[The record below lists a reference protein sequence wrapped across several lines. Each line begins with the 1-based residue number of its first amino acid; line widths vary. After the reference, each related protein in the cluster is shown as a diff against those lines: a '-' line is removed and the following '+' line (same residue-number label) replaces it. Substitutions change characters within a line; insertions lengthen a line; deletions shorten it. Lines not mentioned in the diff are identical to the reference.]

1 MTPEMQ
7 FECLLISRDPAM
19 YCTIDKVLRNFSI
32 RVNHCW
38 DSSCALEKISKE
50 TPELVVI
57 DWEGETSSDL
67 LYTIWRLQRKKKPTI
82 VAISE
87 EDSSV
92 PGAHLTLHKP
102 VTLQSGTESLKA
114 AYSRML
120 LDHRLNARFPVMT
133 RAELRDESGRT
144 FSATITDI
152 GEGGVGLSSK
162 ESIEVGSVLSFTIQL
177 TEIAMPLHIQARVI
191 WNREYGTAGCE
202 ILTMPPRERDVLRV
216 WLKAKARVKQPL
228 IPV

>member
-87 EDSSV
+87 EGSSV
-92 PGAHLTLHKP
+92 TGAHFTLHKP
-102 VTLQSGTESLKA
+102 VTLGSGAESFKA

-120 LDHRLNARFPVMT
+120 LDHRLNARYPVMT
-133 RAELRDESGRT
+133 RAQLRDDSGRT
-144 FSATITDI
+144 ISATITDI

-162 ESIEVGSVLSFTIQL
+162 EQIEVGSVLTFTIQL

-202 ILTMPPRERDVLRV
+202 ILTMPPRERDVLLA